1 MNGEIQFSITGGNP
15 NTMFQITSDGQLKTK
30 GNIDRE
36 QRDQYNLQISAHD
49 SGLPSRSV
57 EKTYRIDITDVN
69 DNPPVFEKSVYH
81 TNIQENMAVDSDIL
95 VQV

>member
-15 NTMFQITSDGQLKTK
+15 NNMFQITSEGQLKTK

-36 QRDQYNLQISAHD
+36 QRDQYNLQISAND
-49 SGLPSRSV
+49 SGVPSRSV
-57 EKTYRIDITDVN
+57 EKTYRIYITDVN

-81 TNIQENMAVDSDIL
+81 TNIRENMAVDSDIL